1 MSPRNNLEFTKND
14 SQEKAK
20 KKRLLKAAVG
30 TVAAGAVVLGIAG
43 CSDGEKGPSDT
54 ASTTTATGEEVPG
67 NTSEQ
72 PGNNSGDT
80 SGEKT
85 AENGD
90 KYNEF
95 GQRLE
100 NNGKPIDSTSYT
112 LLEEDID
119 YLKLQEWSPDGIAE
133 VLDNATLEE
142 FERYPL
148 DDRVQWAAEK
158 EAYFGR
164 SAKGALDFTIQPLGT
179 GNKQD
184 GEPYTSADLNIAFK
198 PLTKTSSAND
208 IVLHHVYM
216 EQLRAMQP
224 AGEIRDGDLSKD
236 HESANKLLSGVYGDT
251 SIKSYQLARSAEY
264 KYPEITVEPDENFLA
279 QNTRSIVDKPI
290 ETKEAFDGIQRP
302 HRNIVY
308 SYNGNTYKSEW
319 VFVPYKQDID
329 TMVGVEKL
337 VKGENGSWV
346 IVDEER
352 VEIDDF

>member
-20 KKRLLKAAVG
+20 KKRFLKAAVG
-30 TVAAGAVVLGIAG
+30 TVAAGAVVFGITG
-43 CSDGEKGPSDT
+43 CSDGDKDPSNT
-54 ASTTTATGEEVPG
+54 GSTTTATGEEVPG

-72 PGNNSGDT
+72 PGNNGGDT

-112 LLEEDID
+112 LLEDID
-119 YLKLQEWSPDGIAE
+119 YLKLQEWTPDGIVE

-164 SAKGALDFTIQPLGT
+164 SGKGALDFTTQPLGT

-208 IVLHHVYM
+208 IVLHRVYM
-216 EQLRAMQP
+216 SQLRAMQP
-224 AGEIRDGDLSKD
+224 AGDIREKDLSKD
-236 HESANKLLSGVYGDT
+236 HENANKLLSGIYGDT
-251 SIKSYQLARSAEY
+251 SIKSYQLLRSAEY
-264 KYPEITVEPDENFLA
+264 KYPEITVEPDGNFLA

-302 HRNIVY
+302 HRKIVY
-308 SYNGNTYKSEW
+308 SYSGNTYKSEW

-337 VKGENGSWV
+337 VKGVNGSWV
-346 IVDEER
+346 IVDQER